1 MKVKDL
7 LKELKKDGWFEKE
20 QKGSHLQLIHRT
32 KKGKVTLPIHG
43 GDIPKGTLN
52 AILKQAG
59 LK

>member
-7 LKELKKDGWFEKE
+7 LKELKLDGWVKKE
-20 QKGSHLQLIHRT
+20 QKGSHLQMVHPT
-32 KKGKVTLPIHG
+32 KKGKVTIPIHG

-52 AILKQAG
+52 AILKQTG